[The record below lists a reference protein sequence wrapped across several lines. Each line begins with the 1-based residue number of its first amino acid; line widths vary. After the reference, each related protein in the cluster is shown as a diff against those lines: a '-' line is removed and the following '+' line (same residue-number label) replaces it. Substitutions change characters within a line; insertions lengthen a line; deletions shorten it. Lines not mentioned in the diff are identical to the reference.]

1 MAPGLSGSDNPDA
14 PSYPD
19 EWRSSL
25 AEAKR
30 GVRFPVLLPDHARAN
45 EGNLTHIFVRPD
57 DEAVMLDFPPPSSDT
72 DIAIRQRYIEV
83 YLSPWTYG
91 DPETRF
97 RESIEANPTAGRRM
111 EYMDGRAVLIQEARS
126 PDDIE
131 VANPALIRFVMNG
144 LDIQVS
150 GGTDVELLKEIAR
163 TLS

>member
-1 MAPGLSGSDNPDA
+1 
-14 PSYPD
+14 
-19 EWRSSL
+19 
-25 AEAKR
+25 
-30 GVRFPVLLPDHARAN
+30 
-45 EGNLTHIFVRPD
+45 VRPD
-57 DEAVMLDFPPPSSDT
+57 DEAVMLDFPPASDT

-91 DPETRF
+91 DAETRF
-97 RESIEANPTAGRRM
+97 RESIEVNPTAGRRM

-131 VANPALIRFVMNG
+131 VANPALIRFVMDG

-163 TLS
+163 TLRRS